1 MFILRKG
8 SLTVE
13 ISEPGVD
20 YRGTRFDWS
29 GVFHRIVK
37 DGYVFVDRW
46 SDIEDI
52 HVHDHVRGP
61 AEEFVTVDFNGVEP
75 GGTFVKPG
83 VGLLLRPD
91 DKPYDW
97 FRLYPI
103 ADEGQREVTVSDSE
117 TVFRHILKGIYSY
130 EKRIVLLSGD
140 TMRISHRLMW
150 EASRPLEGYTYNH
163 NFFTFGSIPVGPGR
177 KIDFPYTPTGNWRSE
192 YDNVALEG
200 HGIRF
205 SAPVIPPSVYMGDL
219 HSMDGVTPYS
229 FRISENES
237 SEGTMHSVS
246 VCGSKP
252 LHHVVFWAN
261 PRVACVEPYMPIR
274 LGIGESVEWD
284 ILYKFENLVSGR

>member
-1 MFILRKG
+1 MFILKKE

-29 GVFHRIVK
+29 GVFHRIIK

-61 AEEFVTVDFNGVEP
+61 AEEFVTVDFNGIEP
-75 GGTFVKPG
+75 GDTFVKPG

-97 FRLYPI
+97 FRLYQI
-103 ADEGQREVTVSDSE
+103 VDEGQRDVKISDSE
-117 TVFRHILKGIYSY
+117 VVFIHILKGIYSY
-130 EKRIVLLSGD
+130 EKRISLLSGD
-140 TMRISHRLMW
+140 SMRISHRLTW
-150 EASRPLEGYTYNH
+150 EAPAPLDGYTYNH
-163 NFFTFGSIPVGPGR
+163 NFFTFGGVPVGPGR
-177 KIDFPYTPTGNWRSE
+177 KIDFPYMPTGNWRSE

-200 HGIRF
+200 QGIRF

-219 HSMDGVTPYS
+219 HSTDEPTPYS
-229 FRISENES
+229 FHISESGS
-237 SEGTMHSVS
+237 SDGKTHGVS
-246 VCGSKP
+246 VYGSRP
-252 LHHVVFWAN
+252 VNHVVFWAN
-261 PRVACVEPYMPIR
+261 PRVACVEPYLPIR
-274 LGIGESVEWD
+274 LRKSESIEWD
-284 ILYKFENLVSGR
+284 IMYTFENLVSDR

>member
-1 MFILRKG
+1 MFILRKE
-8 SLTVE
+8 SLSVE

-37 DGYVFVDRW
+37 DGYVYVDRW
-46 SDIEDI
+46 SDVEDI
-52 HVHDHVRGP
+52 YVHDHVRGP
-61 AEEFVTVDFNGVEP
+61 VEEFVTVDFNGIKP
-75 GGTFVKPG
+75 GDTFVKPG

-103 ADEGQREVTVSDSE
+103 ADEGQRDVNVSASAII
-117 TVFRHILKGIYSY
+117 FRHILKGIYSY
-130 EKRIVLLSGD
+130 EKKIELLSGD
-140 TMRISHRLMW
+140 TMRIAHRMTW
-150 EASRPLEGYTYNH
+150 EATSPLEGYSYNH
-163 NFFTFGSIPVGPGR
+163 NFFTFGGTLVGPGR

-200 HGIRF
+200 NGIRF

-219 HSMDGVTPYS
+219 HSANGSTPYS
-229 FRISENES
+229 FRISENEPS
-237 SEGTMHSVS
+237 GGNMYGVN
-246 VCGSKP
+246 VCGSRT

-274 LGIGESVEWD
+274 LGKGESAEWD
-284 ILYKFENLVSGR
+284 ILYTFNSFRQAQ